1 MVDSSLV
8 TLTRNND
15 GSILRI
21 NIVFDEMSTTR
32 EDMIFEPGEAPISTL
47 ASATDEMQ
55 QLMKSTLDFS
65 EQVLLNRALQ
75 AELES

>member
-1 MVDSSLV
+1 
-8 TLTRNND
+8 
-15 GSILRI
+15 
-21 NIVFDEMSTTR
+21 MSTTR